1 MRLMDQSSLARA
13 ERQKE
18 TMKHQLDA
26 KRGLENLQ
34 ASLPRLS
41 LSLFLRR
48 ATLLS
53 LFLVVSDMVD
63 CVRFSLFVGMSG
75 EHQRKKLILT
85 DVLLHLL
92 RFHSEQLV
100 RL

>member
-1 MRLMDQSSLARA
+1 
-13 ERQKE
+13 
-18 TMKHQLDA
+18 MKHQLDA

-63 CVRFSLFVGMSG
+63 RIRFSLFVGMSG

-85 DVLLHLL
+85 NVLLHLL

>member
-1 MRLMDQSSLARA
+1 
-13 ERQKE
+13 
-18 TMKHQLDA
+18 MKHQLDA

-63 CVRFSLFVGMSG
+63 RIRFSLFVGMSG